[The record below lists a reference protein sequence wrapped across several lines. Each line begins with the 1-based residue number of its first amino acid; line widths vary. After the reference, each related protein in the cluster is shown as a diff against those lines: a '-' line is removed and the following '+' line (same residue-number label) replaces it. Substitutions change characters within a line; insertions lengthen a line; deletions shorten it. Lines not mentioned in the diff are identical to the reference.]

1 MTAGRPTSYTDDLLG
16 KAREYLTDFE
26 SQDEV
31 TPTIAGLSM
40 YIGIARATVYDWAS
54 QPEKQE
60 FSDIVEK
67 VMQKQELM
75 LVSSGLKGDF
85 NASITKL
92 ALTKH
97 NYSDKT
103 ETDNLHTFDFTNQS
117 DEQLKAIIDGKS

>member
-1 MTAGRPTSYTDDLLG
+1 LRPTIYSDELVA
-16 KAREYLTDFE
+16 KAEAYLTDFE

-31 TPTIAGLSM
+31 TPTIAGLSL
-40 YIGIARATVYDWAS
+40 YIGIARSTVYEWTDD
-54 QPEKQE
+54 PEKRA
-60 FSDIVEK
+60 FSDIVGK
-67 VMQKQELM
+67 LMAKQELL
-75 LVSSGLKGDF
+75 LVANGLKGEF